1 MSQAEA
7 CEPMSVGVVASWKPG
22 LMSPIDV
29 DAERLLVPCFLNI
42 AVFSF
47 FLKFK
52 NSLTQ

>member
-7 CEPMSVGVVASWKPG
+7 CEPMSVGVASPKPG
-22 LMSPIDV
+22 FMSQLDLDP
-29 DAERLLVPCFLNI
+29 ERLLVPCFLNI

-52 NSLTQ
+52 NS